1 MGPVLSNTWCEPSA
15 WDKHLEVYKPH
26 ESGNCDHFTVTF
38 RGDMACFNRPK
49 AFTNDTLPGT
59 VVATK
64 KSSERVVFVGQAP
77 ALNSHRS
84 QSTQFSRYD

>member
-1 MGPVLSNTWCEPSA
+1 
-15 WDKHLEVYKPH
+15 
-26 ESGNCDHFTVTF
+26 
-38 RGDMACFNRPK
+38 MACFNRPK